1 MAATTTMRISLND
14 VHFFGYHGMYEEE
27 KILGNTFIVNLYV
40 DVLPAQ
46 VVIKSISETI
56 DYVTLFELV
65 KLRMAKPTP
74 LLETIV
80 SELAETILQDYITVS
95 EVFIK
100 ITKLQVAIKSLE
112 GNMSV
117 AITSKRN

>member
-1 MAATTTMRISLND
+1 MVDSNYMRISLND
-14 VHFFGYHGMYEEE
+14 VHFFGYHGIYEEE

-40 DVLPAQ
+40 DFSPAQ
-46 VVIKSISETI
+46 NVIRNISETI

-65 KLRMAKPTP
+65 KARMAKPTP

-80 SELAETILQDYITVS
+80 TELAESILTNFSLVHTVF
-95 EVFIK
+95 VK
-100 ITKLQVAIKSLE
+100 ITKLQVAIKTLE

-117 AITSKRN
+117 AITKTR

>member
-1 MAATTTMRISLND
+1 MPEINNMRISLND

-27 KILGNTFIVNLYV
+27 KIVGNTFIVNLYV
-40 DVLPAQ
+40 DFTPSQIIVKA
-46 VVIKSISETI
+46 ISETI

-65 KLRMAKPTP
+65 KARMAKPTP

-80 SELAETILQDYITVS
+80 TELAETILKDFTIVQTV
-95 EVFIK
+95 FLK
-100 ITKLQVAIKSLE
+100 ITKAQVAIKTLE

-117 AITSKRN
+117 SITRTR

>member
-80 SELAETILQDYITVS
+80 SELAETILQNYITVS

>member
-1 MAATTTMRISLND
+1 MADTSNMRISLND
-14 VHFFGYHGMYEEE
+14 IHFFGYHGIYEEE

-40 DVLPAQ
+40 DFSPAQ
-46 VVIKSISETI
+46 TIIKNIVETI

-65 KLRMAKPTP
+65 KARMAKPTP

-80 SELAETILQDYITVS
+80 TELADTIINDFTVVHT
-95 EVFIK
+95 VFIK
-100 ITKLQVAIKSLE
+100 ITKSQVAIKSLE

-117 AITSKRN
+117 AITRTR

>member
-1 MAATTTMRISLND
+1 MAENNFMRISLND
-14 VHFFGYHGMYEEE
+14 VHFFGHHGIYEEE

-40 DVLPAQ
+40 DLIPAENI
-46 VVIKSISETI
+46 IKNISETI

-65 KLRMAKPTP
+65 KARMAKPTP

-80 SELAETILQDYITVS
+80 TELAETILKDFTLVHTVF
-95 EVFIK
+95 VK
-100 ITKLQVAIKSLE
+100 ITKSQVAINSLE

-117 AITSKRN
+117 AITRTK

>member
-46 VVIKSISETI
+46 AVIKSIAETI

-65 KLRMAKPTP
+65 KLRMAIPTP

-80 SELAETILQDYITVS
+80 SELAETILQNYITVS

>member
-80 SELAETILQDYITVS
+80 SELAETILQNYSTVS

>member
-1 MAATTTMRISLND
+1 MADTSNMRISLND
-14 VHFFGYHGMYEEE
+14 IHFFGYHGIYEEE

-40 DVLPAQ
+40 DFSPAQ
-46 VVIKSISETI
+46 TIIKNIVETI

-65 KLRMAKPTP
+65 KARMAKPTP

-80 SELAETILQDYITVS
+80 TELADTIINDFTVVHT
-95 EVFIK
+95 VFIK
-100 ITKLQVAIKSLE
+100 ITKSQVAIKSLE

-117 AITSKRN
+117 AITITR

>member
-1 MAATTTMRISLND
+1 MAEKNYMRISLND
-14 VHFFGYHGMYEEE
+14 VHFFGYHGIYEEE

-40 DVLPAQ
+40 DFIPAENI
-46 VVIKSISETI
+46 IKNISETV

-65 KLRMAKPTP
+65 KARMAKPTP

-80 SELAETILQDYITVS
+80 TELAETILKDFTLVHTVF
-95 EVFIK
+95 VK
-100 ITKLQVAIKSLE
+100 ITKSQVAIHTLQ

-117 AITSKRN
+117 AITRTK

>member
-1 MAATTTMRISLND
+1 MAENNYMRISLND
-14 VHFFGYHGMYEEE
+14 VHFFGHHGIYEEE

-40 DVLPAQ
+40 DFIPAENI
-46 VVIKSISETI
+46 IKNISETI

-65 KLRMAKPTP
+65 KARMAKPTP

-80 SELAETILQDYITVS
+80 TELAETILKDFTIVHTVF
-95 EVFIK
+95 VK
-100 ITKLQVAIKSLE
+100 ITKSQVAINTLQ

-117 AITSKRN
+117 AITRTK

>member
-1 MAATTTMRISLND
+1 MAENNFMRISLND
-14 VHFFGYHGMYEEE
+14 VHFFGHHGIYEEE

-40 DVLPAQ
+40 DFIPAENI
-46 VVIKSISETI
+46 IKNISETI

-65 KLRMAKPTP
+65 KARMAIPTP

-80 SELAETILQDYITVS
+80 TELAETILKDFTLVHTVF
-95 EVFIK
+95 VK
-100 ITKLQVAIKSLE
+100 ITKSQVAIHALQ

-117 AITSKRN
+117 AITRTK

>member
-1 MAATTTMRISLND
+1 MAENNFMRISLND
-14 VHFFGYHGMYEEE
+14 VHFFGHHGIYEEE

-40 DVLPAQ
+40 DFIPAENI
-46 VVIKSISETI
+46 IKNISETI

-65 KLRMAKPTP
+65 KARMAKPTP

-80 SELAETILQDYITVS
+80 TELAETILKDFTIVHTVF
-95 EVFIK
+95 VK
-100 ITKLQVAIKSLE
+100 ITKSQVAINTLQ

-117 AITSKRN
+117 SITRTK

>member
-1 MAATTTMRISLND
+1 MAENNFMRISLND
-14 VHFFGYHGMYEEE
+14 VHFFGHHGIYEEE

-40 DVLPAQ
+40 DLIPAENI
-46 VVIKSISETI
+46 IKNISETI

-65 KLRMAKPTP
+65 KARMAKPTP

-80 SELAETILQDYITVS
+80 TELAETILKDFTLVHTVF
-95 EVFIK
+95 VK
-100 ITKLQVAIKSLE
+100 ITKSQVAIHTLQ

-117 AITSKRN
+117 AITRTK

>member
-1 MAATTTMRISLND
+1 MAENNFMRISLND
-14 VHFFGYHGMYEEE
+14 VHFFGHHGIYEEE

-40 DVLPAQ
+40 DLIPAENI
-46 VVIKSISETI
+46 IKNISETI

-65 KLRMAKPTP
+65 KARMAIPTP

-80 SELAETILQDYITVS
+80 TELAETILKDFTSVHTVF
-95 EVFIK
+95 VK
-100 ITKLQVAIKSLE
+100 ITKSQVAIHTLQ

-117 AITSKRN
+117 AITRTK

>member
-1 MAATTTMRISLND
+1 MADTSNMRISLND
-14 VHFFGYHGMYEEE
+14 VHFFGHHGIYEEE

-40 DVLPAQ
+40 DFLPAQ
-46 VVIKSISETI
+46 TVIRNISETI

-65 KLRMAKPTP
+65 KVRMAKPTP

-80 SELAETILQDYITVS
+80 SELAETILNDFTLVHT
-95 EVFIK
+95 VFIK
-100 ITKLQVAIKSLE
+100 ITKLQVAIKTLE

-117 AITSKRN
+117 AITKTR

>member
-1 MAATTTMRISLND
+1 MAENNFMRISLND
-14 VHFFGYHGMYEEE
+14 VHFFGHHGIYEEE

-40 DVLPAQ
+40 DFIPAENI
-46 VVIKSISETI
+46 IKNISETI

-65 KLRMAKPTP
+65 KARMAKPTP

-80 SELAETILQDYITVS
+80 TELAETILKDFTIVHTVF
-95 EVFIK
+95 VK
-100 ITKLQVAIKSLE
+100 ITKSQVAINTLQ

-117 AITSKRN
+117 AITRTK